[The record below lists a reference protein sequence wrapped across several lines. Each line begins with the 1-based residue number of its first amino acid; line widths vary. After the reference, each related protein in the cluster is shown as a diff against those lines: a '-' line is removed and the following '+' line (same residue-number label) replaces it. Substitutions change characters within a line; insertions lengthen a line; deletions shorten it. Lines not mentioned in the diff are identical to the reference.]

1 MFADLFWP
9 NFAFFALGQVIAGS
23 YLATGRLWRGGC
35 LMLSVLLL
43 ADVALVARFG
53 YGHEPTVVAA
63 LILMQAYAIIEAGF
77 FVYGRWYRQRRSV
90 LARRLAEYRQALV
103 AELQS
108 DDVGAAKLLSGLCRR
123 DPWDVESTLALA
135 SAQRRLG
142 YERSASSLLRRAR
155 RLDRAGRFGDLILLE
170 SARVQ
175 TRRSG
180 SVTTPSSAA
189 SPSRR

>member
-9 NFAFFALGQVIAGS
+9 NFAFFALGQVVAAC
-23 YLATGRLWRGGC
+23 YLATGRLWRGGG

-53 YGHEPTVVAA
+53 YGHAPTVVAA

-77 FVYGRWYRQRRSV
+77 LAYGRWYRQRKSV

-135 SAQRRLG
+135 GVQRRLG
-142 YERSASSLLRRAR
+142 YARGASSLLRRAR
-155 RLDRAGRFGDLILLE
+155 RLDRAGRFSDLILLE
-170 SARVQ
+170 TARIQ
-175 TRRSG
+175 SRRAR

-189 SPSRR
+189 SPSRC